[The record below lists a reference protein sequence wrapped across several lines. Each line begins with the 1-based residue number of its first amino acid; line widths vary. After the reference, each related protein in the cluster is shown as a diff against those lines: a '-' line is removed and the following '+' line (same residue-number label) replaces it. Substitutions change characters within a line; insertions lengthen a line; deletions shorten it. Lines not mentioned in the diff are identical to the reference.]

1 MQLWNPQLEM
11 QLTEQKL
18 KGCKWRWGW
27 GVSRKMVHSFHTR
40 IILNIHLEASVPL
53 FLCRNA
59 ESCFIAWSR
68 LLLNAVSLK
77 ELTMSRQ
84 VHQQSCRISKCF
96 WILRKHSSRR
106 AETHSICNELRN
118 WALHQQLLSSP
129 TSVPASVFAL
139 ISLLLVISE
148 RGLQI
153 ACQAV
158 PVLICCAAELMPYY
172 FLRKEAWWTPIS
184 RDSNQIHRRGN

>member
-18 KGCKWRWGW
+18 KGCKWRGG

-59 ESCFIAWSR
+59 VSCFIAWSR

-77 ELTMSRQ
+77 ELMMSRQ
-84 VHQQSCRISKCF
+84 VHQQSCGM
-96 WILRKHSSRR
+96 
-106 AETHSICNELRN
+106 
-118 WALHQQLLSSP
+118 LLNSQKAFITKSWNTQYLQWTQKLGAASATSVIP